1 MKNDDEKLQLS
12 TLSKVIIIFLI
23 IVIGSTV
30 IKVLRDLKVSGA
42 GLLNI
47 PMVMAIFFVGKR
59 PNPNSKLQAD
69 TKYES
74 QKREPTV
81 DIDGFTQLMFA
92 AKEGDLVLC
101 KQLIDQGVDINEQD
115 DKGATALIYAVLST
129 NADCVKLLID
139 NGADKKLP
147 TKKGLT
153 ALAIAKNNK
162 MKNIIGILS

>member
-1 MKNDDEKLQLS
+1 MKDDDGNLQLS

-47 PMVMAIFFVGKR
+47 PMVMAIFYVGKR
-59 PNPNSKLQAD
+59 PNPKLQAD
-69 TKYES
+69 TKHES

-81 DIDGFTQLMFA
+81 EIDGFTQLMFA
-92 AKEGDLVLC
+92 AREGDLVLC

-129 NADCVKLLID
+129 NEQTVKLLID
-139 NGADKKLP
+139 NGADKRQF